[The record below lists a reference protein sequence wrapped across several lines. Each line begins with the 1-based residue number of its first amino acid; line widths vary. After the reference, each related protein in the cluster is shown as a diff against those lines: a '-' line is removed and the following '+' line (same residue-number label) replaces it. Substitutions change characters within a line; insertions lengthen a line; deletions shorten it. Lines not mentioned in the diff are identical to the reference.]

1 MQSNTV
7 VLQGIS
13 YPICLVAG
21 KGSAPSGF
29 VAVAANTPES
39 AKNQIAQVGSAL
51 TSDAAKRLDV
61 INLLNL
67 AGVSCSRGSSARET
81 ASVLTQALV
90 ADKISCYHQKAKS
103 AIQVS
108 DNTNS
113 GAAGKKPNSKS
124 SSTASGKSASQA
136 PAKNSGGAS
145 NNTPSEEPITQQECR
160 SDPVSMLSGEEIL
173 PLIDF
178 TLAGSKQLIWRRLYR
193 SSHADVCSSMGNGWR
208 HDFMVQLTEH
218 YLPPPKV
225 GPKQKGMYW
234 LEYQDE
240 HGAKHR
246 FEKVKPGQSS
256 YQLSSNLALHYQTNG
271 KQVLVTPDDQH
282 LTFKAGENSW
292 LLEKVINEKGQSIG
306 FYYDAKERLHRVEV
320 NKARG
325 CILKYNPQGLL
336 ANISAYRTGDNN
348 KPVLLTPLLAQYDY
362 DENKNLVRAT
372 NQQGETEHY
381 GYNAANLLTKRTRAS
396 GFSHHF
402 EWDSYSSSAKC
413 IKQWGDNNTYTY
425 QFEYNLDAGETT
437 CIDSRGHKEH
447 FVHNAQGKLVKH
459 TDPNGNVWQYGYNAQ
474 GQKITEIKPDSS
486 EIKYSYTPY
495 GQLES
500 ITQPDGSVTKFAYN
514 QLGQRVL
521 TTLPDGQTVTRKYSV
536 AGLLQSETFGDGRTV
551 LYSYDKFG
559 QLTQHINKDGQVTKF
574 VWNEQGELLA
584 KHHNDELIRYSY
596 DSLGRVNATINNA
609 GLLTQYKYNEHGQLA
624 QTIAFDE
631 KDPENKQHQHFSYDD
646 AGRLISSQNSKGDTT
661 EQHFE
666 GLSQPH
672 CVIQPDGSALH
683 LTYDKERNLTA
694 IERSDGHVYRISYD
708 ANENPTQVT
717 GFDGTLQQYKYDA
730 CNRLTSVTQSDKRHV
745 KIERD
750 KLGRVIAQH
759 ASLATDTHIVNNAN
773 YYNYNLQGKIT
784 RAHNAQ
790 STLKQQF
797 DKGGRLLCA
806 EQVHNQQQAH
816 TLKYSYDD
824 YGRRQS
830 LTLPDS
836 STLKYSY
843 NKFGQLSAI
852 HLHQGNST
860 TVELAALSY
869 DSQGNIQT
877 QKFGNDITLTQQ
889 FDVFNRLT
897 RQQLTHPA
905 QALFDTCTY
914 NYDSVNQLIARK
926 EQGVSSHNI
935 NFEYNSLGQLIQQ
948 NLVSSEVD
956 ATTQYQWDSFGN
968 PVSQSKIQ
976 NNELAEQQATQHNDD
991 SDASDASNKIESSQS
1006 ANINNVLPSEYND
1019 SSAATATS
1027 ELIEDDGV
1035 IKGTTNADRLTHFGD
1050 SDFHYDE
1057 FGNQIRETGKGIK
1070 TRREY
1075 NAFNQLSCF
1084 NNNGTLTQYDYDP
1097 LGRRIA
1103 KHTEQG
1109 KIDYI
1114 WDNDQLIGEYQHGE
1128 YTWYINLP
1136 NQFHPVALIKQGE
1149 VYYYHLDQLNTPRF
1163 VTNNK
1168 AEVVWENQA
1177 DVYGYEESEI
1187 SNTNNFTQPIR
1198 FQGQYLDIESGLHYN
1213 RYRYYSPKQQRF
1225 INQDPIGLVGGINHY
1240 QYAPNPVNWVD
1251 PFGLSCKENA
1261 WNTFLKNTKGHF
1273 NSTTEAA
1280 DSYKKVKEV
1289 LLTPKAE
1296 RPDPSTYL
1304 PQSYIDAHIA
1314 QFNQQGAG
1322 FISIQSWMLNPEYPT
1337 LPPRKFVGLKS
1348 EMDAII
1354 AKYTQ
1359 SGNDWRILRDELSLG
1374 ENTDLS
1380 NDEITYI
1387 TVEPGDE
1394 RFKYDIP
1401 NGREGGAYDGEW
1413 IPGGKTK
1420 GGITEAALI
1429 NSETVVHNNSLEEL
1443 SSNFESTEKLQSDE
1457 DDKKMELHK
1466 VACFKK
1472 NAKGT
1477 EAEYDRQLKGQQDGI
1492 NDMTVRKYLDNREAY
1507 KKIGR
1512 KGTGAAQRKARID
1525 FQKELIIKYKKE
1537 LRRTEKL
1544 SGEALKAKATVLA
1557 KRDMKTLNALH
1568 NPDMIAGGSDDNVLD
1583 LGDASVNQSI
1593 GSQWKGK
1600 GVGEGGD
1607 KMKGSRVEKMDLEAE
1622 KALKEFGPKAKMNV
1636 NLHRCK

>member
-7 VLQGIS
+7 VLQGTS

-21 KGSAPSGF
+21 KGQTPSGYAP
-29 VAVAANTPES
+29 AVANTAQS
-39 AKNQIAQVGSAL
+39 AKQQIAEIGGAL
-51 TSDAAKRLDV
+51 TGDAAKRLDV
-61 INLLNL
+61 INLLNS
-67 AGVSCSRGSSARET
+67 AGVSCPRSASARET
-81 ASVLTQALV
+81 ASALTQALIAGAV
-90 ADKISCYHQKAKS
+90 TCYHQKAKS
-103 AIQVS
+103 SIQVS

-113 GAAGKKPNSKS
+113 GAAGKKSSKKS

-136 PAKNSGGAS
+136 PAKNTGGAS
-145 NNTPSEEPITQQECR
+145 NNTASEEPITNQECR

-178 TLAGSKQLIWRRLYR
+178 TLAGSRQLVWRRLYR
-193 SSHADVCSSMGNGWR
+193 SSHADVCTTMGNGWR
-208 HDFMVQLTEH
+208 HDFMASLTEH

-225 GPKQKGMYW
+225 GPKQKGTYW

-240 HGAKHR
+240 HGAKHK

-282 LTFKAGENSW
+282 LTFKPGESAW
-292 LLEKVINEKGQSIG
+292 LLEKIINEKGQSIA
-306 FYYDAKERLHRVEV
+306 FYYDAKERLHRIEV
-320 NKARG
+320 NKVRG
-325 CILKYNPQGLL
+325 CIISYNAQGLL
-336 ANISAYRTGDNN
+336 SKIAAYHTDKNN
-348 KPVLLTPLLAQYDY
+348 KQQLLSPLLASYEY
-362 DENKNLVRAT
+362 DENKNLVEST
-372 NQQGETEHY
+372 NQQNETERY
-381 GYNAANLLTKRTRAS
+381 AYNAANLLTKRTRAS

-402 EWDSYSSSAKC
+402 EWDSYSPSAKC

-425 QFEYNLDAGETT
+425 QFEYNLEAGETT

-459 TDPNGNVWQYGYNAQ
+459 TDPNGNVWQYTYNAQ
-474 GQKITEIKPDSS
+474 GQKLSEIKPDSS
-486 EIKYSYTPY
+486 TTRYSYTPF
-495 GQLES
+495 GQLET
-500 ITQPDGSVTKFAYN
+500 ITQPDGNQTHFAYN

-521 TTLPDGQTVTRKYSV
+521 TTLPDGQTITRKYSV
-536 AGLLQSETFGDGRTV
+536 AGLLQSETFGDGRTT
-551 LYSYDKFG
+551 LYSYDKLG
-559 QLTQHINKDGQVTKF
+559 QLTQHINKNGQITKF
-574 VWNEQGELLA
+574 IWNEQGELLA
-584 KHHNDELIRYSY
+584 KHYNDELIRYSY
-596 DSLGRVNATINNA
+596 DSLGRVNATLNNA
-609 GLLTQYKYNEHGQLA
+609 GLLTQYKYNEHGQLT

-631 KDPENKQHQHFSYDD
+631 NEPENKQHQYFSYDE
-646 AGRLISSQNSKGDTT
+646 AGRLIRSQNSKGDTT

-730 CNRLTSVTQSDKRHV
+730 CNRLASVTQSNKRHV
-745 KIERD
+745 KIERNS
-750 KLGRVIAQH
+750 LGRVTAQH
-759 ASLATDTHIVNNAN
+759 ASLASDSQIINNAN
-773 YYNYNLQGKIT
+773 YYSYNLQGKIT

-790 STLKQQF
+790 STLKQTF

-806 EQVHNQQQAH
+806 EQVNNQQQAH
-816 TLKYSYDD
+816 TLKYSYDE

-836 STLKYSY
+836 TTLKYSY

-852 HLHQGNST
+852 HLQQANSNA
-860 TVELAALSY
+860 VELAALSY

-877 QKFGNDITLTQQ
+877 QQFGNDVTLTQQ

-897 RQQLTHPA
+897 QQQLTHPA

-926 EQGVSSHNI
+926 EEGVSSHNI

-948 NLVSSEVD
+948 NLASGENTK
-956 ATTQYQWDSFGN
+956 ATQYQWDSFGN
-968 PVSQSKIQ
+968 PVSQSTVK
-976 NNELAEQQATQHNDD
+976 NDELAEQQTTQPSYD
-991 SDASDASNKIESSQS
+991 SDASDAINKVASNQSESKI
-1006 ANINNVLPSEYND
+1006 NVSHSEYND
-1019 SSAATATS
+1019 LSAATAAS
-1027 ELIEDDGV
+1027 DLSKDDGV
-1035 IKGTTNADRLTHFGD
+1035 IQGTTDADRLTHFGD

-1103 KHTEQG
+1103 KHTEHG

-1114 WDNDQLIGEYQHGE
+1114 WDNDQLIGECQHGE

-1177 DVYGYEESEI
+1177 DVYGYEEPEAEPGTNKE
-1187 SNTNNFTQPIR
+1187 NTFTQPIR
-1198 FQGQYLDIESGLHYN
+1198 FQGQYLDEESGLHYN

-1251 PFGLSCKENA
+1251 PFGLMCEEGERSLKEALDTRVASGCISPKLSEKLFKAAQDGQLTPKEIKDNLNSIPQEEGLKPVSIFPIEWA
-1261 WNTFLKNTKGHF
+1261 VEGVADVFDAVLTMVDEGVTAAGAATLAVAAIPGKFADEAIEPIVKKLGSGTGALKVGEATTYSNHNKRAKVGDDLEGNHIPAIKQIIKAEEIKRERKLTKAEKSELKRLTGVLVEPKEVHAAGATFRGKNTKVRISEDASDLEKAAF
-1273 NSTTEAA
+1273 RDTETTKGE
-1280 DSYKKVKEV
+1280 
-1289 LLTPKAE
+1289 LLK
-1296 RPDPSTYL
+1296 R
-1304 PQSYIDAHIA
+1304 
-1314 QFNQQGAG
+1314 G
-1322 FISIQSWMLNPEYPT
+1322 F
-1337 LPPRKFVGLKS
+1337 S
-1348 EMDAII
+1348 ENEI
-1354 AKYTQ
+1354 
-1359 SGNDWRILRDELSLG
+1359 N
-1374 ENTDLS
+1374 N
-1380 NDEITYI
+1380 EITKLHNYN
-1387 TVEPGDE
+1387 
-1394 RFKYDIP
+1394 KS
-1401 NGREGGAYDGEW
+1401 
-1413 IPGGKTK
+1413 
-1420 GGITEAALI
+1420 I
-1429 NSETVVHNNSLEEL
+1429 NVY
-1443 SSNFESTEKLQSDE
+1443 
-1457 DDKKMELHK
+1457 DKKEP
-1466 VACFKK
+1466 
-1472 NAKGT
+1472 
-1477 EAEYDRQLKGQQDGI
+1477 I
-1492 NDMTVRKYLDNREAY
+1492 
-1507 KKIGR
+1507 
-1512 KGTGAAQRKARID
+1512 
-1525 FQKELIIKYKKE
+1525 
-1537 LRRTEKL
+1537 KL
-1544 SGEALKAKATVLA
+1544 ST
-1557 KRDMKTLNALH
+1557 
-1568 NPDMIAGGSDDNVLD
+1568 DND
-1583 LGDASVNQSI
+1583 
-1593 GSQWKGK
+1593 
-1600 GVGEGGD
+1600 
-1607 KMKGSRVEKMDLEAE
+1607 
-1622 KALKEFGPKAKMNV
+1622 
-1636 NLHRCK
+1636 

>member
-1 MQSNTV
+1 MQSNIV
-7 VLQGIS
+7 VLQGTS
-13 YPICLVAG
+13 YPVCFVAG
-21 KGSAPSGF
+21 KGSAPPGYFS
-29 VAVAANTPES
+29 VVANTQDS
-39 AKNQIAQVGSAL
+39 AKTQIAQIGSTLSA
-51 TSDAAKRLDV
+51 DVAKRLDL
-61 INLLNL
+61 INLLNS
-67 AGVSCSRGSSARET
+67 AGVNCPRSVSAREA
-81 ASVLTQALV
+81 ASVLSKALIAGTV
-90 ADKISCYHQKAKS
+90 SCYHQKAKT

-113 GAAGKKPNSKS
+113 GTAKKPAKKG
-124 SSTASGKSASQA
+124 TTKASGKSASQA

-145 NNTPSEEPITQQECR
+145 NNTPSEEPITQQACR

-193 SSHADVCSSMGNGWR
+193 SSHSDACSVMGNGWR
-208 HDFMVQLTEH
+208 HDFMVNLTEH

-225 GPKQKGMYW
+225 GPKQKGTYW

-256 YQLSSNLALHYQTNG
+256 YQLSSNLALHYQANG
-271 KQVLVTPDDQH
+271 KHVLVTPDDQH
-282 LTFKAGENSW
+282 LTFKAGENAW
-292 LLEKVINEKGQSIG
+292 LLEKIINEKGQSIQ
-306 FYYDAKERLHRVEV
+306 FYYDAKERLNRIEV

-325 CILKYNPQGLL
+325 CILSYNQQGLL
-336 ANISAYRTGDNN
+336 SKIAPYFTNKDN
-348 KPVLLTPLLAQYDY
+348 KQQLLSPLLASYEY
-362 DENKNLVRAT
+362 DENNNLVQAT
-372 NQQGETEHY
+372 NQQNETERY
-381 GYNAANLLTKRTRAS
+381 AYNAANLLTKRTRAS

-425 QFEYNLDAGETT
+425 QFEYNPEIGETT

-486 EIKYSYTPY
+486 KIKYSYTPY

-521 TTLPDGQTVTRKYSV
+521 TTLPDGQTIARKYSI
-536 AGLLQSETFGDGRTV
+536 AGLLQSETFADGRTA
-551 LYSYDKFG
+551 LYSHDKLG
-559 QLTQHINKDGQVTKF
+559 QLTQHVDVTGQITKF

-631 KDPENKQHQHFSYDD
+631 KDPAHKQHQHFSYDD

-750 KLGRVIAQH
+750 KLGRVTAQH

-773 YYNYNLQGKIT
+773 YYSYNLQGKIT

-797 DKGGRLLCA
+797 DKGGRLLRA

-836 STLKYSY
+836 SMLKYSY

-852 HLHQGNST
+852 HLQQANSKE
-860 TVELAALSY
+860 VELAKPLVTLNY

-897 RQQLTHPA
+897 QQQLTHPA

-948 NLVSSEVD
+948 NLASSENTK
-956 ATTQYQWDSFGN
+956 TTQYQWDSFGN
-968 PVSQSKIQ
+968 PVSQSRIQ
-976 NNELAEQQATQHNDD
+976 NNELAEQQTTQHNDN
-991 SDASDASNKIESSQS
+991 SDAINKLESNQS
-1006 ANINNVLPSEYND
+1006 ANTNNVLHSEYND
-1019 SSAATATS
+1019 SNAATAASS

-1035 IKGTTNADRLTHFGD
+1035 IKGITDADRLTHFGN

-1136 NQFHPVALIKQGE
+1136 NQFHPVALIKKGE

-1177 DVYGYEESEI
+1177 DAYGYEELKADADFNKES
-1187 SNTNNFTQPIR
+1187 SFTQPIR
-1198 FQGQYLDIESGLHYN
+1198 FQGQYLDEESCLHYN

-1251 PFGLSCKENA
+1251 PMGLLCKEGQAKVKAALDANSAIPSKLREKLIELSELENSPFTADEVICSINNTSIPYLDMLTTDVNNQGIPISYLDEVANA
-1261 WNTFLKNTKGHF
+1261 TNRTRTEIESLYDKLENETGVDYKTHIEKYVSNNEHGINLKDAYLIMGYTTNFFMKGRLAPKML
-1273 NSTTEAA
+1273 SGAKLTEAEEA
-1280 DSYKKVKEV
+1280 LVCSLNLALDKLPSEAGIFYRGLGKSPLPDWFDDKYKRGSV
-1289 LLTPKAE
+1289 L
-1296 RPDPSTYL
+1296 
-1304 PQSYIDAHIA
+1304 
-1314 QFNQQGAG
+1314 
-1322 FISIQSWMLNPEYPT
+1322 
-1337 LPPRKFVGLKS
+1337 
-1348 EMDAII
+1348 
-1354 AKYTQ
+1354 
-1359 SGNDWRILRDELSLG
+1359 
-1374 ENTDLS
+1374 
-1380 NDEITYI
+1380 
-1387 TVEPGDE
+1387 
-1394 RFKYDIP
+1394 
-1401 NGREGGAYDGEW
+1401 
-1413 IPGGKTK
+1413 
-1420 GGITEAALI
+1420 TETFFA
-1429 NSETVVHNNSLEEL
+1429 SVSEEL
-1443 SSNFESTEKLQSDE
+1443 SPEYEGG
-1457 DDKKMELHK
+1457 K
-1466 VACFKK
+1466 VMIFKANNVK
-1472 NAKGT
+1472 DVSPLAMDVHF
-1477 EAEYDRQLKGQQDGI
+1477 AD
-1492 NDMTVRKYLDNREAY
+1492 
-1507 KKIGR
+1507 KIGQSPA
-1512 KGTGAAQRKARID
+1512 KSEHLIQSGHKLLVDSNID
-1525 FQKELIIKYKKE
+1525 GVV
-1537 LRRTEKL
+1537 KL
-1544 SGEALKAKATVLA
+1544 TQL
-1557 KRDMKTLNALH
+1557 
-1568 NPDMIAGGSDDNVLD
+1568 
-1583 LGDASVNQSI
+1583 
-1593 GSQWKGK
+1593 
-1600 GVGEGGD
+1600 
-1607 KMKGSRVEKMDLEAE
+1607 
-1622 KALKEFGPKAKMNV
+1622 
-1636 NLHRCK
+1636 

>member
-13 YPICLVAG
+13 YPICLVTG

-29 VAVAANTPES
+29 VAVAAKTPES

-67 AGVSCSRGSSARET
+67 AGVSCSRGASARET

-113 GAAGKKPNSKS
+113 GAAGKKPSSKS

-145 NNTPSEEPITQQECR
+145 NNTPSEEPITKQECR

-173 PLIDF
+173 PLMDF

-225 GPKQKGMYW
+225 GPKQKGTYW

-413 IKQWGDNNTYTY
+413 IKQWGDSNTYTY

-437 CIDSRGHKEH
+437 CIDSRGHKEY

-459 TDPNGNVWQYGYNAQ
+459 TDPNGNVWHYGYNAQ

-521 TTLPDGQTVTRKYSV
+521 TTLPDGQTITRKYSV

-750 KLGRVIAQH
+750 KLGRVTAQH

-797 DKGGRLLCA
+797 DKGGRLVRA

-836 STLKYSY
+836 SALKYSY

-852 HLHQGNST
+852 HLQQGNST
-860 TVELAALSY
+860 AVELAALSY

-897 RQQLTHPA
+897 QQQLSHPA

-926 EQGVSSHNI
+926 EEGVSSHNI

-948 NLVSSEVD
+948 NLASGENTR
-956 ATTQYQWDSFGN
+956 TTQYQWDSFGN

-976 NNELAEQQATQHNDD
+976 NNELSEQQATQHNDE
-991 SDASDASNKIESSQS
+991 SDASGASNKVESNQS
-1006 ANINNVLPSEYND
+1006 ESTHNVINSEYND
-1019 SSAATATS
+1019 SNAATFAS
-1027 ELIEDDGV
+1027 DLSDNDDV
-1035 IKGTTNADRLTHFGD
+1035 ITGTTDADRLTHFGD

-1136 NQFHPVALIKQGE
+1136 NHFHPVALIKKSE

-1177 DVYGYEESEI
+1177 DVYGYEESEV
-1187 SNTNNFTQPIR
+1187 STTNSFTQPIR
-1198 FQGQYLDIESGLHYN
+1198 FQGQYLDEESGLHYN

-1251 PFGLSCKENA
+1251 PLGLLCKE
-1261 WNTFLKNTKGHF
+1261 
-1273 NSTTEAA
+1273 
-1280 DSYKKVKEV
+1280 
-1289 LLTPKAE
+1289 
-1296 RPDPSTYL
+1296 
-1304 PQSYIDAHIA
+1304 
-1314 QFNQQGAG
+1314 
-1322 FISIQSWMLNPEYPT
+1322 
-1337 LPPRKFVGLKS
+1337 
-1348 EMDAII
+1348 
-1354 AKYTQ
+1354 
-1359 SGNDWRILRDELSLG
+1359 
-1374 ENTDLS
+1374 
-1380 NDEITYI
+1380 
-1387 TVEPGDE
+1387 
-1394 RFKYDIP
+1394 
-1401 NGREGGAYDGEW
+1401 
-1413 IPGGKTK
+1413 
-1420 GGITEAALI
+1420 
-1429 NSETVVHNNSLEEL
+1429 
-1443 SSNFESTEKLQSDE
+1443 
-1457 DDKKMELHK
+1457 
-1466 VACFKK
+1466 
-1472 NAKGT
+1472 
-1477 EAEYDRQLKGQQDGI
+1477 GQ
-1492 NDMTVRKYLDNREAY
+1492 
-1507 KKIGR
+1507 
-1512 KGTGAAQRKARID
+1512 
-1525 FQKELIIKYKKE
+1525 
-1537 LRRTEKL
+1537 EKL
-1544 SGEALKAKATVLA
+1544 SAMLGTLVGNGIDQAAKNKILKSAIDSAAIT
-1557 KRDMKTLNALH
+1557 D
-1568 NPDMIAGGSDDNVLD
+1568 P
-1583 LGDASVNQSI
+1583 
-1593 GSQWKGK
+1593 KGK
-1600 GVGEGGD
+1600 LKVQKPEGINKLNYAYTVETMNEVDNTITIHRNIGGETKEMELTIEEFAGMHEFDGKAVNEEWATKGRIKENTARSLVTAKKKDNLDKKYILKPEENEELQVHCAARDKAMKNRDKFARQTDGYNNQIPKVNEQSAKIGEKAADMAVKANYPDYKRIHPDSLDDSTSVSGNFDMVYQNSEGDVIIVEAKGGKSPLGKKQIGD
-1607 KMKGSRVEKMDLEAE
+1607 KDYQQGTPEYAEAITDNMRKNSKVNGKTDREAASAIMEAMDDGNDVKYLHIETPITNTSTGSTVSEVNIS
-1622 KALKEFGPKAKMNV
+1622 EFDID
-1636 NLHRCK
+1636 